1 MNKQDVKL
9 DPKWEQLAGKEL
21 KGKNVKDVLVR
32 ETNEQ
37 MLIKPLYTQEDWK
50 PPAHSEIPGRYN
62 QPSSNDT
69 NLPSLLLDNLSPK
82 L

>member
-9 DPKWEQLAGKEL
+9 DAKWEQLAGKEL

-37 MLIKPLYTQEDWK
+37 MLIKPLYTSEDWK
-50 PPAHSEIPGRYN
+50 APAQPEVPG
-62 QPSSNDT
+62 
-69 NLPSLLLDNLSPK
+69 K
-82 L
+82 